1 MKVRIHLDGSQTLTG
16 TAEECAE
23 FMGLRDQQCEWPEPT
38 GESFSGFVTD
48 HPEAAKVHKIPG
60 RGVSVADFELLDI
73 LAGNRPQ
80 GLSDRDY
87 DEAKALARKL
97 RIIGAI

>member
-1 MKVRIHLDGSQTLTG
+1 MKVRIHLDGSQTITG

-48 HPEAAKVHKIPG
+48 HPPPRIFKVPNRAASLTEHEM
-60 RGVSVADFELLDI
+60 RA
-73 LAGNRPQ
+73 LAGGNRVE
-80 GLSDRDY
+80 GLSDRDHTAAMH
-87 DEAKALARKL
+87 EARRL
-97 RIIGAI
+97 RIIGTI